1 TITVPRARTPA
12 LRARHPAVPLLPAA
26 RRYLRHSTAS
36 SSPAPTLSGPGPTFA
51 FPPHLGPAP
60 PPAAPRASPRLP
72 AYPGPRCHGDVEV
85 GLHRGEVRSCGRAR
99 GCAAGERGVAVDGQ
113 GAGNSSG
120 RQDGASLSPLS
131 SPSAGRLPGW
141 SAARG

>member
-1 TITVPRARTPA
+1 ADHRVGRLVHPGRALGQRRIEPGPGLPAQQRPQRLGHLGPVPLPCHPPTITVPRARTPA

-85 GLHRGEVRSCGRAR
+85 GLHRGEV
-99 GCAAGERGVAVDGQ
+99 
-113 GAGNSSG
+113 
-120 RQDGASLSPLS
+120 
-131 SPSAGRLPGW
+131 
-141 SAARG
+141 